1 MQGLNFFLE
10 IHYMVRISTKTMSN
24 VNCDVIGATRLGETS
39 RDYREIWLLLLY
51 MVRISTKT
59 MSNVNCDVIG
69 ATRLH
74 ENWRDFTRLSRDL
87 DFITAYGQ
95 NKHYDDV

>member
-24 VNCDVIGATRLGETS
+24 VNCDVIGATRCYT
-39 RDYREIWLLLLY
+39 IAP
-51 MVRISTKT
+51 
-59 MSNVNCDVIG
+59 G
-69 ATRLH
+69 ATGLH

-87 DFITAYGQ
+87 AFITVYGQ
-95 NKHYDDV
+95 NKH